1 MVIFVVVVL
10 TSHYS
15 KLSSNLASFNDSECL
30 KIEAKTMQFS
40 FEQKP
45 VIVVDQLK
53 HLNAIIAF
61 QELSV
66 I

>member
-1 MVIFVVVVL
+1 
-10 TSHYS
+10 
-15 KLSSNLASFNDSECL
+15 
-30 KIEAKTMQFS
+30 MQFS
-40 FEQKP
+40 FKQKP